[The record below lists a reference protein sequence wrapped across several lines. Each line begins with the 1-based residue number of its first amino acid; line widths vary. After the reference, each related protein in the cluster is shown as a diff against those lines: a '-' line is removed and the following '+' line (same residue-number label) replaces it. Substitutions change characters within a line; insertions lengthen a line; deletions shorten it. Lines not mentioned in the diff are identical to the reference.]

1 MGLNEEC
8 IFCTDVVPHN
18 SHSRVYTTCRHG
30 PFHRACILRW
40 FNESNVKTCPN
51 CRAPIYIRD
60 YQTCCQK
67 FLLAFKK
74 LKKIFRFFINAV
86 TFLCKFVLHLLFK
99 NRTFCAV
106 LDAVIFTFIFLM
118 VALMAKIGMVYDLD
132 AVLMVSLITL
142 KIIGIL
148 TKYVWAYDVA
158 QAGVELRLRMHPCNL
173 IWLYNLESLIEL
185 VILSLHFY
193 MYMDWL
199 LMQLRV
205 E

>member
-86 TFLCKFVLHLLFK
+86 
-99 NRTFCAV
+99 
-106 LDAVIFTFIFLM
+106 IFTFIFLM
-118 VALMAKIGMVYDLD
+118 VALMTKIGMVYDLD
-132 AVLMVSLITL
+132 AVLMVSL
-142 KIIGIL
+142 
-148 TKYVWAYDVA
+148 
-158 QAGVELRLRMHPCNL
+158 
-173 IWLYNLESLIEL
+173 
-185 VILSLHFY
+185 
-193 MYMDWL
+193 
-199 LMQLRV
+199 
-205 E
+205 